1 MEIQDAAEASL
12 DPEIAREAPLRRTFA
27 IISHPDA
34 GKTTLTEKL
43 LLYSG
48 AIELAG
54 SVRRKGQQ
62 RHARSDWL
70 EMEQARGISV
80 TSTVLQFGYEGRRF
94 NLLDTPGHQDFS
106 EDTYRVLTAV
116 DSAVMVLDAAKGVEP
131 QTRKLFDVCRQRGLP
146 VLTFVNKLDLP
157 SRDPLDLLDEIEKV
171 LWMTAVP
178 LNCPMGTGPE
188 FQGVFDLRDSTAL
201 WFERG
206 GGGQYR
212 PPLHVSGLHDPDLR
226 ETLGEELHAD
236 FLAHVELLGALP
248 KFNLADFLAGRQTP
262 VFFGSA
268 LNNFGVETFLKAL
281 GDLAPGP
288 GPRASDAGLVDPIS
302 SSFSGFVFKIQANM
316 DRQHRD
322 SMAFVRV
329 VSGRFKKGMTVNH
342 ARLQRRVRLPR
353 AHRVFA
359 QERETA
365 EDAFPGDVVGLVN
378 PGIFA
383 IGDTICEGPA
393 FNFAPLPRFSPEH
406 FARLWPVSPDKHKAF
421 GKGVLQLEEEGAIQV
436 LFTEASVRKEPIL
449 AAVGEL
455 QFDLVQARLAAE
467 YSVETRIE
475 RLPFRAALAAH
486 PRAGGPKADWRVH
499 GVLRT
504 RDRDG
509 NDIALLEGEW
519 AEGFFRRTNPDVTLS
534 RLA

>member
-1 MEIQDAAEASL
+1 
-12 DPEIAREAPLRRTFA
+12 
-27 IISHPDA
+27 
-34 GKTTLTEKL
+34 
-43 LLYSG
+43 
-48 AIELAG
+48 
-54 SVRRKGQQ
+54 
-62 RHARSDWL
+62 
-70 EMEQARGISV
+70 
-80 TSTVLQFGYEGRRF
+80 VL
-94 NLLDTPGHQDFS
+94 
-106 EDTYRVLTAV
+106 
-116 DSAVMVLDAAKGVEP
+116 
-131 QTRKLFDVCRQRGLP
+131 GLP
-146 VLTFVNKLDLP
+146 P
-157 SRDPLDLLDEIEKV
+157 
-171 LWMTAVP
+171 VP
-178 LNCPMGTGPE
+178 LNWPLGDGPR
-188 FQGVFDLRDSTAL
+188 FRGVFNRETNEVNL
-201 WFERG
+201 FERTPHGSFKAPLSVG
-206 GGGQYR
+206 GI
-212 PPLHVSGLHDPDLR
+212 DD
-226 ETLGEELHAD
+226 ELVKNALD
-236 FLAHVELLGALP
+236 SEIYERVKQEVELLDGVTEELD
-248 KFNLADFLAGRQTP
+248 LAKTLAGKQMP

-268 LNNFGVETFLKAL
+268 MNNFGVQLMLERFLQ
-281 GDLAPGP
+281 LAPGP
-288 GPRASDAGLVDPIS
+288 APRLSENGQIDPHRDG
-302 SSFSGFVFKIQANM
+302 FSGFVFKIQANM
-316 DRQHRD
+316 NRQHRD

-475 RLPFRAALAAH
+475 RLPFRSALAAH